1 MGKSINVID
10 EKAEKIIKRAKS
22 DEEKMERIFYFIRD
36 EIRFDF
42 INPFLSAENVLKQRR
57 GSCMNKALLLVAMAK
72 SAGIPARLHF
82 SIVTKEALRD
92 LIPPFLYK
100 RWMSQFLHAYAE
112 INLKERWV
120 PLDATFDNELHGILV
135 KKELNFARYPEKRNI
150 SNKFSPSGVVGAQ
163 MLCVVKDAGFSDD
176 FAPFKNSL
184 PLYVRLLRPLIMRR
198 SRRHMKKVRG
208 E

>member
-1 MGKSINVID
+1 MGKGTNAID
-10 EKAEKIIKRAKS
+10 EKVKKITKGAKL

-42 INPFLSAENVLKQRR
+42 VNPFLSAENVLKQGH

-112 INLKERWV
+112 TKLKERWV
-120 PLDATFDNELHGILV
+120 PLDATFDDELHRILL
-135 KKELNFARYPEKRNI
+135 KKELNFARYSERRNI
-150 SNKFSPSGVVGAQ
+150 SNDFSPSGVVGAQ
-163 MLCVVKDAGFSDD
+163 MLCLVEDAGFSDD
-176 FAPFKNSL
+176 FTPFNKFL
-184 PLYVRLLRPLIMRR
+184 PLYVRLLMPLIMRR
-198 SRRHMKKVRG
+198 SRRYMKKVRS